1 MIAVGAEQLAANLQ
15 ASAHELVRRNTSR
28 GGDTQE
34 DIARALG
41 IERGRL
47 SQLLNA
53 PGTPLPMH
61 MAVQLHRVL
70 RDDYLTQAI
79 CDACGGAFVPYETE
93 ALSPADARCAFGT
106 AMELLG
112 VGLRESGEALAVAT
126 EVIRDRVATREEK
139 ARVRREILQ
148 TISALGQLLQGI
160 SAMPE
165 RSPMGFSGGK
175 HEERF

>member
-1 MIAVGAEQLAANLQ
+1 MIASGSETLMTNLQ
-15 ASAHELVRRNTSR
+15 GAAHELVRRNTSR

-47 SQLLNA
+47 SQILNA
-53 PGTPLPMH
+53 PGTPIPLH
-61 MAVQLHRVL
+61 LAVQLHRVL

-79 CDACGGAFVPYETE
+79 CEACGGAFIAHEPE
-93 ALSPADARCAFGT
+93 ALSPGAAREAFSH
-106 AMELLG
+106 AMDLLG
-112 VGLRESGEALAVAT
+112 EGMRESGEAMAVSA
-126 EVIRDRVATREEK
+126 EVIRDRVATAAEK

-148 TISALGQLLQGI
+148 TISALGQLLQAI

-165 RSPMGFSGGK
+165 RSAAPFGAGAG
-175 HEERF
+175 ERF